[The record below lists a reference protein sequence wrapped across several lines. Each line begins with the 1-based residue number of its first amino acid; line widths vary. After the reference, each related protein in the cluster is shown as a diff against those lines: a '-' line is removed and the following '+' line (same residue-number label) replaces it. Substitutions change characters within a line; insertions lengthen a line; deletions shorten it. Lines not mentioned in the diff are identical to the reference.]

1 MLLII
6 FLYEPF
12 VRSFIFLL
20 IKHLLFD
27 LFLFNFIVNGS
38 MVIIFIILMIVT
50 FVLNMVEIDV
60 SWRVYDNSYFI
71 CRV

>member
-6 FLYEPF
+6 IIFEPF

-20 IKHLLFD
+20 IKLSLFY
-27 LFLFNFIVNGS
+27 LFLLNFRVDCS

-50 FVLNMVEIDV
+50 VVLNMVEIDV

-71 CRV
+71 GRL